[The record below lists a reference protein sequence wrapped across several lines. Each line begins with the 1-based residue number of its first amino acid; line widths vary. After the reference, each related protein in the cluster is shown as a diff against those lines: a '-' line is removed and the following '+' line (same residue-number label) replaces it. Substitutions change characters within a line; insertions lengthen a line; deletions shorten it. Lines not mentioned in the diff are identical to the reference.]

1 MRSEYP
7 RPQFVRKDW
16 QNLNGEWAFA
26 FDDKDM
32 GKRDQWFIKPEVF
45 DKKIQVPFVYQTKL
59 SGINSQEIHD
69 IVWYQKQFN
78 WTENPNKRCLLHFGA
93 VDYQAEVYVNGL
105 LAGTH
110 TGGHTPFSLDIS
122 QLVKEN
128 DNILTVRVQDFHDS
142 EEIPRGKQFWKPESS
157 SIWYTNTTGI
167 WQTVWLEPVEEFFI
181 KNVKFTP
188 NIDNGT
194 VDIAIKINKLA
205 ANQYIRYS
213 ISFKGELLVEDVI
226 KVATQ
231 EIIRTVDIYDKTIFR
246 SNFHG
251 DGWTWSPRTPNLFDV
266 ELELEDQQKSILDH
280 VSSYFGMR
288 KVHTE
293 NGMVFLNNQPFY
305 QKLVL
310 DQGYWPDGL
319 LTAATDEDFKKDI
332 QLAKDMGFNG
342 CRKHQKIEDPRF
354 LYWADQMGY
363 IVWGECASTIS
374 YSPDAVTNLTNEWFE
389 IIERD
394 YNHPSIITW
403 VPLNESWGV
412 PEIHSNKQQQS
423 FSQGIYYML
432 HALDRTRLVISNDGW
447 EMTETDICAIH
458 NYSHGQKNEIN
469 KYNHFRKTL
478 KNVEGLVHMP
488 PGKWAIFA
496 EGFEYKG
503 QPILLTEFG
512 GIGYKVNGQVGWGY
526 TTVENDDQYL
536 EDYKRIMDAIYD
548 SEALWGYCYTQL
560 TDVEQ
565 EINGI
570 LTYDRQPK
578 VDLEKIK
585 EINEQY
591 FPERINLRGQW

>member
-266 ELELEDQQKSILDH
+266 ELELEDQQKGILDH

-319 LTAATDEDFKKDI
+319 LTAPTDEDFKKDI

>member
-266 ELELEDQQKSILDH
+266 ELELEDQQKGILDH

-319 LTAATDEDFKKDI
+319 LTAPTDEDFKKDI

-591 FPERINLRGQW
+591 FPERINLREQW

>member
-226 KVATQ
+226 KVVTQ

-266 ELELEDQQKSILDH
+266 ELELEDQQKGILDH

-319 LTAATDEDFKKDI
+319 LTAPTDEDFKKDI

>member
-194 VDIAIKINKLA
+194 VEIAIKINKLA

-266 ELELEDQQKSILDH
+266 ELELEDQQKGILDH

-319 LTAATDEDFKKDI
+319 LTAPTDEDFKKDI

>member
-266 ELELEDQQKSILDH
+266 ELELEDQQKGILDH

-319 LTAATDEDFKKDI
+319 LTAPTDEDFKKDI

-496 EGFEYKG
+496 EEFEYKG

>member
-69 IVWYQKQFN
+69 IVWYQKQFD

-266 ELELEDQQKSILDH
+266 ELELEDQQKGILDH

-319 LTAATDEDFKKDI
+319 LTAPTDEDFKKDI

>member
-266 ELELEDQQKSILDH
+266 ELELEDQQKGILDH

-319 LTAATDEDFKKDI
+319 LTAPTDEDLKKDI